1 MAFYYPDFSTH
12 RGEPGVYI
20 QDLYVTPKARGT
32 GLARALLAAVM
43 RHQGWGA
50 QFMTLGVSPENAAAI
65 RFYAKTGF
73 TQRGYEMMILEGSP
87 LKDLA

>member
-1 MAFYYPDFSTH
+1 
-12 RGEPGVYI
+12 
-20 QDLYVTPKARGT
+20 
-32 GLARALLAAVM
+32 M

-73 TQRGYEMMILEGSP
+73 TPRGYEMMILEGSP